1 MLNNHLKTAY
11 RQLVRHRFNSRG
23 PADQENSWTTVKFD
37 HAAKETEWFS
47 INKWADS
54 NYISTYGIPLVAG
67 TNFRASDSILEF
79 LVSEAFVRTLGFAH
93 PQDVL
98 NKEITLWDYFKGPI
112 VGVMKDFHATSLK
125 DGIIPVMITK
135 FKRGYSNAGL
145 KLSSGDVP
153 ATLAAVE
160 KIWNEVFPDYVFEYQ
175 FLDQRIA
182 DFYKQERQLSQ
193 LYKFFAAI
201 AIFLSCLGLYG
212 LASIMAAQRIKE
224 IGIRKVL
231 GASVQ
236 GIVVLFSREFVVLVG
251 IAYLIA
257 APLAG
262 WYIYSWLQDFTN
274 RVTMSWWIFAAGGL
288 ISVLIA
294 LITVALRAMRA
305 AGANPVQA
313 LKTE

>member
-1 MLNNHLKTAY
+1 
-11 RQLVRHRFNSRG
+11 
-23 PADQENSWTTVKFD
+23 
-37 HAAKETEWFS
+37 
-47 INKWADS
+47 
-54 NYISTYGIPLVAG
+54 
-67 TNFRASDSILEF
+67 
-79 LVSEAFVRTLGFAH
+79 
-93 PQDVL
+93 
-98 NKEITLWDYFKGPI
+98 
-112 VGVMKDFHATSLK
+112 
-125 DGIIPVMITK
+125 
-135 FKRGYSNAGL
+135 
-145 KLSSGDVP
+145 
-153 ATLAAVE
+153 
-160 KIWNEVFPDYVFEYQ
+160 
-175 FLDQRIA
+175 
-182 DFYKQERQLSQ
+182 
-193 LYKFFAAI
+193 
-201 AIFLSCLGLYG
+201 
-212 LASIMAAQRIKE
+212 MAAQRIKE

-262 WYIYSWLQDFTN
+262 WYMYSWLQDFTN

>member
-1 MLNNHLKTAY
+1 
-11 RQLVRHRFNSRG
+11 
-23 PADQENSWTTVKFD
+23 
-37 HAAKETEWFS
+37 
-47 INKWADS
+47 
-54 NYISTYGIPLVAG
+54 
-67 TNFRASDSILEF
+67 
-79 LVSEAFVRTLGFAH
+79 
-93 PQDVL
+93 
-98 NKEITLWDYFKGPI
+98 
-112 VGVMKDFHATSLK
+112 
-125 DGIIPVMITK
+125 MITK
-135 FKRGYSNAGL
+135 FKRGYSNAGI
-145 KLSSGDVP
+145 KLSGENVP

-160 KIWNEVFPDYVFEYQ
+160 KLWNEVFPDYVFEYQ

-212 LASIMAAQRIKE
+212 LASFMAVQRIKE

-231 GASVQ
+231 GATAGS
-236 GIVVLFSREFVVLVG
+236 IVVLFSREFVVLIG

-262 WYIYSWLQDFTN
+262 WYMYSWLQDFTY
-274 RVTMSWWIFAAGGL
+274 RTTMSWWIFAAGGL
-288 ISVLIA
+288 ISVLVA
-294 LITVALRAMRA
+294 LITVGWRAMRA